1 MKRVCKL
8 KYRPAHL
15 LAIVLFLFHGVLP
28 LYAQSQLRASVT
40 SLITEKTLQETLPA
54 IASARDDSLI
64 QHPIFSAP
72 LHEPIT
78 SGFDQEHIRLALRFE
93 PEAGR
98 IFGVAKLRIRPS
110 IDSLN
115 TLRLAADGIEVY
127 GVQVGVLDSLK
138 IDAPYADTADG
149 LLDVQ
154 LDSLQVRGV
163 PFEIQITYRANP
175 KAGMYFRDVNKADT
189 SHQVHIWTDG
199 TNKGNSYWIPLL
211 NNPTDRLTSE
221 IIATLPPALDVLS
234 NGRKTEQMETD
245 DGMSLF
251 HFVQDQ
257 SHNPADIGLYVGR
270 FQKATQTIRLKNGFS
285 VGIEHWTAADQAE
298 AAATSLQEIPDILF
312 FLSDKLDF
320 TYPWPG
326 YTQLIFKDEYLP
338 DLSYT
343 GFTVFNDRIL
353 VDERAQLDQANTLQL
368 ATNLA
373 KQWYGHLISI
383 DHWSDVWLTESL
395 SSFLGLM
402 FLKSTQG
409 DATYYSHLHQLAGAY
424 FDEAAS
430 YQRPLV
436 WNQWYTKENLLD
448 NHTHAKGVWFFHALM
463 STMGEEQ
470 FWEFLQSF
478 TRTQAFQT
486 TNTDKLLNTLTQ
498 ASGEPFDAFFDHW
511 LYSAGHP
518 AIDLNYQYDLV
529 SESLYVSVE
538 QLQEGYLVPPVF
550 QLDVP
555 IETYS
560 LAGPTRTPLQITDR
574 DQLFSLP
581 LTIQPRYVQLD
592 PDNTLLSNISVT
604 QSANAWVSQLRYA
617 SHPLSQ
623 LTAVQALE
631 AYADDPALFIGLQ
644 SALKSRPIPIVRA
657 AIIKLIAKLPPSD
670 ATKRTLLETYDADDS
685 PLVKQ
690 AVLTG
695 LEKFED
701 KADLTILAM
710 EAAQAA
716 TSYHLQAQA
725 VMSLIKIQAPN
736 AEDLL
741 QSALITPSY
750 KDLIRQA
757 ALRSVQYTAMNTR
770 DRVKLATDFSR
781 PSHAVEVRFAAM
793 EILAELAALEN
804 KRSRSALLDL
814 LDDNQV
820 LVRKRAAKLIGTLG
834 QPDDLKSLE
843 KRLNKEF
850 NPFVI
855 DTLKDAIRAL
865 SPASEATASM

>member
-1 MKRVCKL
+1 MNSVCNPGKYTAYLLFVLLVTAIYPKL
-8 KYRPAHL
+8 LSAQDQ
-15 LAIVLFLFHGVLP
+15 LAAAGTATVSS
-28 LYAQSQLRASVT
+28 ATASLT
-40 SLITEKTLQETLPA
+40 
-54 IASARDDSLI
+54 DSLT
-64 QHPIFSAP
+64 QHPIFLAP
-72 LHEPIT
+72 IHEPVDAA
-78 SGFDQEHIRLALRFE
+78 FDQEHVRLALRFE

-98 IFGVAKLRIRPS
+98 IFGVAKLRIRPR

-115 TLRLAADGIEVY
+115 TVRFAADGLEVY

-138 IDAPYADTADG
+138 IASPYADTADG
-149 LLDVQ
+149 MLDIQ

-163 PFEIQITYRANP
+163 PFEVQITYRANP

-211 NNPTDRLTSE
+211 DNPTDRLTSE
-221 IIATLPPALDVLS
+221 IIATLPPSLDILS
-234 NGRKTEQMETD
+234 NGRITEQMETE

-251 HFVQDQ
+251 HYVQDQ
-257 SHNPADIGLYVGR
+257 SHNPADIGLFIGR
-270 FQKATQTIRLKNGFS
+270 FQKSTQTIRLKNGFS
-285 VGIEHWTAADQAE
+285 VGIDQWVSADQA
-298 AAATSLQEIPDILF
+298 AIATASLQEIPDILF

-326 YTQLIFKDEYLP
+326 YTQLIFEDEYMP

-343 GFTVFNDRIL
+343 GFTAFNDRVL
-353 VDERAQLDQANTLQL
+353 LDERAQIDLPNTLQL
-368 ATNLA
+368 ATSLA
-373 KQWYGHLISI
+373 KQWYGHLISV

-395 SSFLGLM
+395 ASFMGLM

-409 DATYYSHLHQLAGAY
+409 DATYYAHLYALAGAY
-424 FDEAAS
+424 FDEADS

-436 WNQWYTKENLLD
+436 WNQWYTPENLLD
-448 NHTHAKGVWFFHALM
+448 AHTRAKGVWFFHALM
-463 STMGEEQ
+463 STMGEDA

-486 TNTDKLLNTLTQ
+486 TNTDKLLESLTQ
-498 ASGEPFDAFFDHW
+498 ASGEPFNAFFDHW

-518 AIDLNYQYDLV
+518 SINLNYQYDLV
-529 SESLYVSVE
+529 SESLYVSIE

-550 QLDVP
+550 NLDVP
-555 IETYS
+555 LETYS
-560 LAGPTRTPLQITDR
+560 LAGPTRTGIQVTER

-592 PDNTLLSNISVT
+592 PDNTLLSNITVE

-623 LTAVQALE
+623 LTALEALE

-644 SALKSRPIPIVRA
+644 SALKSRPIPVVRA
-657 AIIKLIAKLPPSD
+657 AIVALIAKLPASD
-670 ATKRTLLETYDADDS
+670 ATKRSLLETYENDDDA
-685 PLVKQ
+685 LVKR

-695 LEKFED
+695 LEAFED
-701 KADLTILAM
+701 KADLTIIAM

-716 TSYHLQAQA
+716 PSYLLQAQA
-725 VMSLIKIQAPN
+725 VTSLIKIQAPN
-736 AEDLL
+736 ANDLL

-750 KDLIRQA
+750 GELIRQA
-757 ALRSVQYTAMNTR
+757 ALRAVQFTDMNTR
-770 DRVKLATDFSR
+770 DRVRLAVDFSK
-781 PSHAVEVRFAAM
+781 PNNAVEVRLAAM
-793 EILAELAALEN
+793 EILASLAALEN
-804 KRSRSALLDL
+804 KRSRTALVDL
-814 LDDNQV
+814 LDDQQAAI
-820 LVRKRAAKLIGTLG
+820 RKQAARYLGKLGTS
-834 QPDDLKSLE
+834 DDAKTLE

-855 DTLKDAIRAL
+855 DTLKDAIRTL
-865 SPASEATASM
+865 LMRSDATASM